1 MSRDP
6 IFDRA
11 MTSSERQRRFLD
23 KLVRNARAAALV
35 EPSLFD
41 RLQHDPAEA
50 ARWLRD
56 HLGHATAQ
64 ALCDALTSTLQM
76 SD

>member
-6 IFDRA
+6 IFERA

-23 KLVRNARAAALV
+23 KLIRDARAAALV
-35 EPSLFD
+35 EPSLLDQLHHD
-41 RLQHDPAEA
+41 RAQA
-50 ARWLRD
+50 ARWLHD

-64 ALCDALTSTLQM
+64 ALCDALTSTLQTT
-76 SD
+76 D